1 MKLRHFLSI
10 LAIATTTLL
19 LASCSHAVLLDPKG
33 MIAASEKKLLIDATL
48 LMLLVVIPVILIT
61 FYFAW
66 RYRASN
72 KKATYRPN
80 DAHNNTIE
88 IVCWT
93 IPIII
98 VAILGVMT
106 WVSSHKLDPYR
117 PIPNVG
123 KPITIQAISL
133 NWKWL
138 FIYPKQHIAT
148 VNYLQIPVD
157 RQIRF
162 LITSDAPMNSLE
174 IPRLAGQIYAMGGM
188 RTQLHMVANEKGV
201 YRGFSSNYSGAGF
214 AGMHFKVHVT
224 SAKDY
229 NRWVRKTKR
238 SPKKL
243 TLATYNQLMKDSE
256 NNLVV
261 YYSHVVPKLFEN
273 VIMKF
278 MKPMPGM
285 QTAGDG
291 TKVER
296 R

>member
-10 LAIATTTLL
+10 LFIAITTLL
-19 LASCSHAVLLDPKG
+19 LASCSHLAMLDPKG

-48 LMLLVVIPVILIT
+48 LMLVVVIPVILIT

-80 DAHNNTIE
+80 DAHSVPIE

-117 PIPNVG
+117 PIAGKG

-138 FIYPKQHIAT
+138 FIYPNKHIAT
-148 VNYLQIPVD
+148 VNYLQIPVGH
-157 RQIRF
+157 QIRF

-188 RTQLHMVANEKGV
+188 RTQLHLVADEKGV
-201 YRGFSSNYSGAGF
+201 YRGFSANYSGAGF

-224 SAKDY
+224 SIGDY
-229 NRWVRKTKR
+229 NRWVKKTQAA
-238 SPKKL
+238 PKKL
-243 TLATYNQLMKDSE
+243 SLATYNQLMKDSE
-256 NNLVV
+256 NNPVA
-261 YYSHVVPKLFEN
+261 YYSHVEPKLFEK
-273 VIMKF
+273 VLMKF
-278 MKPMPGM
+278 TKPMPGM
-285 QTAGDG
+285 DTLGDG
-291 TKVER
+291 TKAEKR
-296 R
+296 